1 MTSLEYVQFWTK
13 INLLSIPKVETSQP
27 ILPYAKRGTGVYG
40 GTKFADLTAEEFKER
55 HLGLYTKVKLV
66 SMELNQINLGLEGGI
81 SIDAD
86 SGPLKT

>member
-1 MTSLEYVQFWTK
+1 MTRHYSINQTFLEICSIWNKNQLRYVFC
-13 INLLSIPKVETSQP
+13 IPKVETSQP

-66 SMELNQINLGLEGGI
+66 SIELNHN
-81 SIDAD
+81 SY
-86 SGPLKT
+86 